1 MVGTVC
7 GRLSGALSK
16 TSCAVFLLGAISP
29 LLSGCDD
36 SPVATSYGEIK
47 VAEPASPVSTQ
58 PIVSSSLEILNG
70 PRKQLPLLV
79 VPLVATVPESW
90 RVQQNEG
97 GRLVFVEG
105 QGPTQFVQIQLA
117 RRPAISAQEMDARLT
132 AASKEK
138 TGTGVTVRSLGDTR
152 VLERVAVGT
161 LSSTPIF
168 DDKGNT
174 IVVVS
179 PPVRWTITFFQP
191 RIGQPREVDVY
202 ELNFVGL
209 TLEQYEAEKRFLKEI
224 VDSIRHDAEAERPIP

>member
-1 MVGTVC
+1 MVGRVC
-7 GRLSGALSK
+7 GRLSGALSR
-16 TSCAVFLLGAISP
+16 TSCAVVVLGLVAP
-29 LLSGCDD
+29 FLSGCDD
-36 SPVATSYGEIK
+36 SPVVTTSGEIK
-47 VAEPASPVSTQ
+47 VGEPASPVSTQ
-58 PIVSSSLEILNG
+58 PVVPSSLEILNG
-70 PRKQLPLLV
+70 PRKQLLLLV
-79 VPLVATVPESW
+79 VPLVVKVPESW
-90 RVQQNEG
+90 RVQQNKG

-138 TGTGVTVRSLGDTR
+138 TGTGVTVRTLGDTR

-179 PPVRWTITFFQP
+179 PPVRWTITLFQP

-209 TLEQYEAEKRFLKEI
+209 TLAHYEADKRFLKEI
-224 VDSIRHDAEAERPIP
+224 VDSIRHDPEAERPIP